1 MRTSQLVC
9 DYLTLLQVPALR
21 ERLREPPGGRSVDKT
36 ARWLRLAGRL
46 VDRNAYPWGFS
57 IEGPVMLQMV
67 VEVLVKDLEQP
78 VAGPSPGMV

>member
-1 MRTSQLVC
+1 MRLSALFQVFFRCFFFLCSSGETLRTSQLVC

-46 VDRNAYPWGFS
+46 VDCNAYP
-57 IEGPVMLQMV
+57 
-67 VEVLVKDLEQP
+67 
-78 VAGPSPGMV
+78 